1 MAVRSQRNN
10 NPGNVRSGE
19 WEGKI
24 GIDNA
29 DGGPF
34 VIFATPEHGVRSMVK
49 ILYNYQSMHGIRTIR
64 EIINRWA
71 PSEENDTEDYINF
84 ISKETGINPDQP
96 LDLRNDSE
104 TMRKIINAMIRKEGG
119 NSALNYF
126 NPHIAAGIEMANG
139 TRTTPSTP
147 NVTPLP
153 GLGNPDSL
161 LEQAPSI
168 DTNGV
173 STTTNSNGNSPMEV
187 TVTEG
192 NAVDNRNPES
202 FSSQTF
208 NNMKEV
214 ISFLEKSDEFWENE
228 LDYYENYSY
237 NLELFIPPSNLSE
250 EFLNPENDNFEEV
263 ISNAWPPNGTKY
275 ITIAKTATTTEF
287 NIDNLQIKSMGEGS
301 GSLSKLVGTAV
312 NLSFDITQV
321 GNTSLN
327 DTLFGA
333 AMLMGY
339 ASITDVV
346 YYIKITFKGY
356 DLFFPNEAPQLDRV
370 TKIIPFKLSKLKDI
384 ATTTNETGT
393 VSTLEGVVVQDMITT
408 RSINTTE
415 FEFEVEIKETLQD
428 TLKELEN
435 KLNEQEEQNNIFN
448 PEDEAQSKFLNTY
461 VINMDDISLTDILKN
476 GKMNGILANKSSGTN
491 KVDTRTNAL
500 NVATQS
506 AKVTPGISLIDLIYD
521 ICIQSVEIRKE
532 LLKENEAESL
542 VPRIEPVI
550 VPKAN
555 GYNVVSGKAGHTITY
570 NIMMKKQVVVQN
582 QQDQLTKMQ
591 NVRKLL
597 DDIYGRGRARKV
609 YYYHYTGLNDQ
620 ILDLTVSLDRQL
632 IKSYNTPKDS
642 WHWHNF
648 VKPGTDLHSHLTES
662 QRAKFEEIER
672 ETNTITKNKK
682 SLTSDLEQKKNEI
695 KDGNEEFFTRF
706 KDFASPDAGDPRNG
720 GSNSIEFGNLE
731 NNLDDPNFLATLQQM
746 HPEIFSEFTK
756 SLRADDTLIKDLQ
769 TLRDDADKL
778 RSQIATA
785 NKKLRKLNE
794 KNDNFMGQSIGIAV
808 SDDLADFRVKQGR
821 GIDNFL
827 AGKDTNGLI
836 LAEELG
842 DDFLTEGLNGTQ
854 FKALLDALILNPV
867 TFKRSVLPML
877 IEEKKPELFKSTDP
891 ENLELA
897 RQKFYESTDG
907 DLSMHVLSMTIKGD
921 PFWLEYYATPQQSRR
936 VFGENNTTNEH
947 KGFATKANG
956 LNYFTLVVNKADGVD
971 QFDNVKIDTLE
982 IFLYMVRSTVNV
994 FSGGQFTQT
1003 FDAIRIPVPE
1013 NFQDIPKIEAVQIA
1027 EDIDAFGGLGE
1038 DVGGTGTDGDGIGID
1053 AFGGPGED
1061 VGGSGSGDNVDL
1073 GDGTGGNGV
1082 ANTPSEINF
1091 QGDLVD
1097 PLLTNL
1103 TGEGLQALLNSLNGE
1118 GGTTENAEY
1127 VLNQFVA
1134 NFGAGLDDIPEE
1146 LHDVYTKVMVTAGQI
1161 SGNDPTDFGFSEEQ
1175 VAGAISTSPGDITTD
1190 IADSIVFGDNA
1201 LNDSPVTIG
1210 IPSANS
1216 ERDIVIPT
1224 DTLTNSEMNTVQ
1236 SKSNQINEIMS
1247 GRNYEDLNENERKR
1261 VNELSGEIKTILD
1274 KATTGDRASVNDA
1287 AVITGS
1293 NNRLDDLQTQLD
1305 DVNNRLDGFQLTE
1318 EERQADLKL
1327 REELQQKI
1335 LIEKNNTPPVIV
1347 DEITQPINP
1356 DSGEPGVDVS
1366 YKPRI
1371 PVDDPVIL
1379 PKPPGELPK
1388 PSIDN
1393 GDGTITVP
1401 VSTLS
1406 GGVIS
1411 VDKGIKDQLLGAT
1424 NLNDDI
1430 MDAIEALPYE
1440 NVERTFTYP
1449 DGTVET
1455 WTERIRDFSQMPP
1468 TISYVDEN
1476 GNTQSLN
1483 TSDLPLPVG
1492 ETITMNTVND
1502 IKLYISELYP
1512 DIIAGRRKS
1521 VDPENP
1527 GGKLKTELGA
1537 LSFAPK
1543 EINEESE

>member
-10 NPGNVRSGE
+10 NPGNIRTNSTA
-19 WEGKI
+19 WEGKV
-24 GIDNA
+24 GD
-29 DGGPF
+29 DGSF
-34 VIFATPEHGVRSMVK
+34 VTFATPEHGVRAMVK
-49 ILYNYQSMHGIRTIR
+49 TLYTYQERHGKRTLR
-64 EIINRWA
+64 EIISRWA
-71 PSEENDTEDYINF
+71 PPNENSTATYIS
-84 ISKETGINPDQP
+84 IVSKETGIDPDKP
-96 LDLRNDSE
+96 LDLRNDSNA
-104 TMRKIINAMIRKEGG
+104 TRKITNAMIRMEGG
-119 NSALNYF
+119 NSAVNYF
-126 NPHIAAGIEMANG
+126 KPHIATGIEMANG
-139 TRTTPSTP
+139 SRTSPSTP

-168 DTNGV
+168 DTIGV
-173 STTTNSNGNSPMEV
+173 SPTTNNTTSGSSPLEV

-192 NAVDNRNPES
+192 TLVDNSQS
-202 FSSQTF
+202 FSSQEF
-208 NNMKEV
+208 NSMKDV
-214 ISFLEKSDEFWENE
+214 LAFLEKEKQFWENE
-228 LDYYENYSY
+228 LDWYENYSY
-237 NLELFIPPSNLSE
+237 NLELFIPPATVSE
-250 EFLNPENDNFEEV
+250 EFLDPENDNFEQV
-263 ISNAWPPNGTKY
+263 AHNLWPPSGVKY
-275 ITIAKTATTTEF
+275 ITIAKTATTSEF

-301 GSLSKLVGTAV
+301 GNLSKLVGTAV
-312 NLSFDITQV
+312 NLSFDITQI

-346 YYIKITFKGY
+346 YYMKITFNGY
-356 DLFFPNEAPQLDRV
+356 DITAPGIPIKSQDTPL

-393 VSTLEGVVVQDMITT
+393 VATLEGVVVQDMVTT
-408 RSINTTE
+408 RAINTTE
-415 FEFEVEIKETLQD
+415 FEFEVKIKETLQE
-428 TLKELEN
+428 TLKELEK
-435 KLNEQEEQNNIFN
+435 KLNEQEEQNNIYN
-448 PEDEAQSKFLNTY
+448 PEDESQSRFLNTY
-461 VINMDDISLTDILKN
+461 VINMDDPSLTDILKN

-491 KVDTRTNAL
+491 EVETRTNAL
-500 NVATQS
+500 NVASQS
-506 AKVTPGISLIDLIYD
+506 AKITPGISLIDLIYD
-521 ICIQSVEIRKE
+521 ICIQSIEIRNE
-532 LLKENEAESL
+532 LLKSNETESF

-550 VPKAN
+550 VPKSK
-555 GYNVVSGKAGHTITY
+555 GYNPVTGTTGHTITY
-570 NIMMKKQVVVQN
+570 NIIIKRQVIVQN
-582 QQDQLTKMQ
+582 QIDQLTKMQ
-591 NVRKLL
+591 NTRKIL
-597 DDIYGRGRARKV
+597 DDIYGKGRARKV

-642 WHWHNF
+642 WLWHNF
-648 VKPGTDLHSHLTES
+648 VKPGTDLHANLTEK
-662 QRAKFEEIER
+662 QRAKLEELQR
-672 ETNTITKNKK
+672 DTNTINKNKK
-682 SLTSDLEQKKNEI
+682 SLTSDLEQKSNEI
-695 KDGNEEFFTRF
+695 TESNKDILQSI
-706 KDFASPDAGDPRNG
+706 KDFAAPDSTDPRNN
-720 GSNSIEFGNLE
+720 GSNGIDFGNLE
-731 NNLDDPNFLATLQQM
+731 NNIDDPNFLATLQQT
-746 HPEIFSEFTK
+746 HPEIFSEWFK
-756 SLRADDTLIKDLQ
+756 SLSEENRK
-769 TLRDDADKL
+769 
-778 RSQIATA
+778 
-785 NKKLRKLNE
+785 KLNE
-794 KNDNFMGQSIGIAV
+794 ERNNLQDERSKIQNQLSTANRELSKLESQKDRFIAQSAGI
-808 SDDLADFRVKQGR
+808 SLQDDFAEFSVKQQR
-821 GIDNFL
+821 VIDNL
-827 AGKDTNGLI
+827 LSGRDTNGLI

-854 FKALLDALILNPV
+854 FKALLDALLLNPI
-867 TFKRSVLPML
+867 TFKRSILPQL
-877 IEEKKPELFKSTDP
+877 VEEKKPELFKSTDP
-891 ENLELA
+891 EDLELA
-897 RQKFYESTDG
+897 RQKFYESTDA

-921 PFWLEYYATPQQSRR
+921 PFWLEHYLTPQQSRLT
-936 VFGENNTTNEH
+936 FGQNNSSENF
-947 KGFATKANG
+947 KGFSSRLNG

-1038 DVGGTGTDGDGIGID
+1038 DVGGNGVGID

-1061 VGGSGSGDNVDL
+1061 IGGEGNGDNVDL

-1118 GGTTENAEY
+1118 GGTSENAEY
-1127 VLNQFVA
+1127 VLNQFAA
-1134 NFGAGLDDIPEE
+1134 NFGTGLDDIPEE

-1175 VAGAISTSPGDITTD
+1175 IAGAISTSPGDITTD

-1201 LNDSPVTIG
+1201 LNDSPVTVG

-1224 DTLTNSEMNTVQ
+1224 DTLTTSEMNTVQ
-1236 SKSNQINEIMS
+1236 SKSNQIDEIMS

-1261 VNELSGEIKTILD
+1261 VNELSGEIKTIVD

-1287 AVITGS
+1287 AVITGA

-1305 DVNNRLDGFQLTE
+1305 DANTRLDGFQLTE

-1356 DSGEPGVDVS
+1356 DSGEPGVGVS
-1366 YKPRI
+1366 YKPRVPMDNPI
-1371 PVDDPVIL
+1371 IL
-1379 PKPPGELPK
+1379 PKPPGELSK

-1401 VSTLS
+1401 VTSLEGDLIT
-1406 GGVIS
+1406 
-1411 VDKGIKDQLLGAT
+1411 VDKSVKDQLSSANTLYS
-1424 NLNDDI
+1424 DI
-1430 MDAIEALPYE
+1430 MDTIRTLPYQ

-1468 TISYVDEN
+1468 TITYTDEN
-1476 GNTQSLN
+1476 GETQTVN
-1483 TSDLPLPVG
+1483 TSELPLPVG

-1502 IKLYISELYP
+1502 IILSVSELYP
-1512 DIIAGRRKS
+1512 DVIAGKRKS
-1521 VDPENP
+1521 IDPENP
-1527 GGKLKTELGA
+1527 GGPLRTELGA